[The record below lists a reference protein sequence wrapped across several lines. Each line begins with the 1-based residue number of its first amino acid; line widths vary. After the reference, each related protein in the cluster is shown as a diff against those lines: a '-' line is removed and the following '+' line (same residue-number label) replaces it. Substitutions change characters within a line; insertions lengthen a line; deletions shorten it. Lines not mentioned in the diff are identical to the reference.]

1 MSRGSQKGILSRLS
15 VCEMDASLRT
25 DRVERNSMNSKRQT
39 YRNLKPLKEAQEIF
53 FSRFRNLQMGSEI
66 VPVRQALG
74 RLLVKAVKAE
84 RSVPAYNAAAVD
96 GMAVRASSTFSAFP
110 ESPVCLTL
118 GNEATQVNTG
128 DPLPDG
134 ADAVVM
140 IEKVELAGN
149 RCEIRES
156 VYPWQNVRK
165 TGEDIV
171 KGEILVPAYHR
182 IRAYD
187 QGALLAAGI
196 LEVQVFRKPR
206 VLIIPTGDEIVSPE
220 EVQDPLPP
228 GVILEVNGQVLSSMI
243 AECGAEP
250 TLLPTV
256 PDILERIKAAVK
268 SGIEDGYDLVLT
280 IAGSSAGSEDFSP
293 AVMAELGELL
303 VHGVTVMPGKP
314 TLLAAVQNHP
324 VVGIPGYPVSAV
336 VSFREF
342 VRPLLYHLQGLQAPE
357 PEKIEAC
364 LGRKL
369 PSKPGLEEH
378 VRVILGK
385 VANRVVAIPL
395 AGGAGMMTSLVRA
408 DGILRIAPEISG
420 YSEGEKATIELLT
433 SEKALNNRLLVLGS
447 HDLTIDLLASA
458 IKERSEGMINISSS
472 NIGSMGGLL
481 AIEKG
486 ITHFAGSH
494 LLDTATGEY
503 NRSYIHRYIRSTHV
517 ALVTLVHRWQGLM
530 IAKGNPKNIRGIS
543 DLTRSE
549 ITMINRQAG
558 SGTRILLDYELQKAG
573 IDPSAISGYRSEE
586 YTHMS
591 VAMAVTS
598 GRADVGLGIMAA
610 AQALNLD
617 FIPVSRERYDLVMPS
632 DFLEDERMKLLLD
645 IIRSNKFTE
654 QVLALGGY
662 EVGETGKIQT
672 LN

>member
-1 MSRGSQKGILSRLS
+1 MI
-15 VCEMDASLRT
+15 
-25 DRVERNSMNSKRQT
+25 SKRQT

-53 FSRFRNLQMGSEI
+53 FSRFRNLQMGSELI
-66 VPVRQALG
+66 PVRQALG
-74 RLLVKAVKAE
+74 RLLVSPVKAN
-84 RSVPAYNAAAVD
+84 RSVPAYNATAVD
-96 GMAVRASSTFSAFP
+96 GMAVRASTTFSAFP
-110 ESPVCLTL
+110 ESPVWFTL
-118 GNEATQVNTG
+118 GNEAVQVNTG
-128 DPLPDG
+128 DPLPEG

-149 RCEIRES
+149 RCEIRDS

-165 TGEDIV
+165 TGEDII
-171 KGEILVPAYHR
+171 KGEILLPAYHR
-182 IRAYD
+182 IRSYD

-220 EVQDPLPP
+220 EVPDPLPP
-228 GVILEVNGQVLSSMI
+228 GIILEVNGQVLSSMT

-250 TLLPTV
+250 TLVRTV
-256 PDILERIKAAVK
+256 PDILEKIKEAVK
-268 SGIEDGYDLVLT
+268 SGIENGYDMVLT

-342 VRPLLYHLQGLQAPE
+342 VRPLLYHLQGLQAPD
-357 PEKIEAC
+357 PEKIEAFM
-364 LGRKL
+364 GRKL

-378 VRVILGK
+378 VRVILGR
-385 VANRVVAIPL
+385 VADRVVAIPL

-408 DGILRIAPEISG
+408 DGILRIAPDISG

-433 SEKALNNRLLVLGS
+433 SEKALNHRLLVLGS
-447 HDLTIDLLASA
+447 HDLTIDLLASSV
-458 IKERSEGMINISSS
+458 KERSEGRITISSS

-481 AIEKG
+481 AVGKG

-494 LLDTATGEY
+494 LLDTATGDY
-503 NRSYIHRYIRSTHV
+503 NRSYIQRYIKNTRVS
-517 ALVTLVHRWQGLM
+517 LVTLVHRWQGLM
-530 IAKGNPKNIRGIS
+530 IAKGNHKNIRGIA
-543 DLTRSE
+543 DLTRSD

-573 IDPSAISGYRSEE
+573 IDPSAINGYRSEE

-610 AQALNLD
+610 AKALDLD

-632 DFLEDERMKLLLD
+632 DFLKDERMELLLE
-645 IIRSNKFTE
+645 IIRSRKFIE
-654 QVLALGGY
+654 QVLAMGGY
-662 EVGETGKIQT
+662 EVEETGKVQDY
-672 LN
+672 L

>member
-1 MSRGSQKGILSRLS
+1 M
-15 VCEMDASLRT
+15 T
-25 DRVERNSMNSKRQT
+25 SKRQT

-53 FSRFRNLQMGSEI
+53 FSRFQNMLMGPES

-74 RLLVKAVKAE
+74 RLLVGSVKTE
-84 RSVPAYNAAAVD
+84 RSVPAYNASAVD
-96 GMAVRASSTFSAFP
+96 GIAVRASTTFSAFP
-110 ESPVCLTL
+110 ETPVWLPL
-118 GNEATQVNTG
+118 GDDAIQVNTG

-140 IEKVELAGN
+140 IEKVELDGI

-165 TGEDIV
+165 TGEDVI
-171 KGEILVPAYHR
+171 KGEILLPAYHR
-182 IRAYD
+182 IRSYD

-196 LEVQVFRKPR
+196 LDVQVFRKPR
-206 VLIIPTGDEIVSPE
+206 VLIIPTGDEIVPPE
-220 EVQDPLPP
+220 EIPDPLPA
-228 GVILEVNGQVLSSMI
+228 GVILEVNGQVMSSMI

-250 TLLPTV
+250 TLARPV
-256 PDILERIKAAVK
+256 PDILEKIKEAVK
-268 SGIEDGYDLVLT
+268 SGLADGYDMILT

-293 AVMAELGELL
+293 KVMAELGELL

-324 VVGIPGYPVSAV
+324 VVGVPGYPVSAV
-336 VSFREF
+336 ISFREF
-342 VRPLLYHLQGLQAPE
+342 VRPLLYQIQGLQAPD
-357 PEKIEAC
+357 PEKIEAFM
-364 LGRKL
+364 GRKL

-378 VRVILGK
+378 VRVILGR
-385 VANRVVAIPL
+385 VADRVVAIPL
-395 AGGAGMMTSLVRA
+395 AGGAGMMNSLVRA

-433 SEKALNNRLLVLGS
+433 SKKALNDRLLVLGS
-447 HDLTIDLLASA
+447 HDLTIDLLASS
-458 IKERSEGMINISSS
+458 IKERSEGKIAISSS
-472 NIGSMGGLL
+472 NVGSMGGLL

-486 ITHFAGSH
+486 IAHFAGSH
-494 LLDTATGEY
+494 LLDTATGDY
-503 NRSYIHRYIRSTHV
+503 NRSYIHRYIKNKHIS
-517 ALVTLVHRWQGLM
+517 LVTLVNRWQGLM
-530 IAKGNPKNIRGIS
+530 IAKGNPKSIRGIA
-543 DLTRSE
+543 DLTRSDL
-549 ITMINRQAG
+549 TMINRQTG

-573 IDPSAISGYRSEE
+573 IDSSSIGGYRNEE

-610 AQALNLD
+610 AKALNLD
-617 FIPVSRERYDLVMPS
+617 FIPVSRERYDLVVPS
-632 DFLEDERMKLLLD
+632 DFLKDERMMLLLE
-645 IIRSNKFTE
+645 IIRSSKFIE

-662 EVGETGKIQT
+662 EVEETGKIQE